1 MNHRFLLFSSLAIL
15 LSFVSCTRSEYDP
28 SNGVNKEITLFG
40 EEIFVPI
47 GQVGPITVKD
57 LLSSNKTIATL
68 LESIMKEEIDGTFYI
83 ESADQVFSVN
93 AFRQILDI
101 PDPTQPYH
109 WDIGSQSCSIAS
121 TVALLRMFNI
131 GFVNQRLSLY
141 ATNPI
146 TAPLTL
152 NTDIWVRCM
161 DNSYKETYSKEYK
174 MEDFSLRS
182 SYSSISLFKLYVPTE
197 VTDLVTN
204 VEMNDLT
211 LDLPANAKDKVR
223 PSDEAKF
230 SFDTNYYSNLLFT
243 EKFSISQAFP
253 ISNLNVPLGKF
264 KLHKC
269 SLAFDLE
276 NTLPLDVTIK
286 SIKLWDEKGNEI
298 KDVVFSSDVKIIGGK
313 PGAATVTPVVLE
325 VEALTGT
332 IPDIR
337 EVVVDLKL
345 EYSQTAGLVPLSSA
359 MSLSIKSASVKLFGG
374 ITLFGK

>member
-1 MNHRFLLFSSLAIL
+1 MNHRFLLLSSLAML

-28 SNGVNKEITLFG
+28 DNVNREMTLFG
-40 EEIFVPI
+40 EELFVPI

-57 LLSSNKTIATL
+57 LLSSNKSIASL
-68 LESIMKEEIDGTFYI
+68 LESIMKEEPNGTFYI
-83 ESADQVFSVN
+83 ENQDQVFAMN
-93 AFRQILDI
+93 AFRELMDI

-131 GFVNQRLSLY
+131 GFMNQRLSLY

-182 SYSSISLFKLYVPTE
+182 SYSATSLFKLDLPAE
-197 VTDLVTN
+197 VTDLVTSI
-204 VEMNDLT
+204 EMNDLT
-211 LDLPANAKDKVR
+211 LDLPANAKDQVR
-223 PSDEAKF
+223 PSDDAKF
-230 SFDTNYYSNLLFT
+230 SFYTTFTSNLVLS
-243 EKFSISQAFP
+243 EKFSLSQAFP
-253 ISNLNVPLGKF
+253 ISKLNVPLAKF

-286 SIKLWDEKGNEI
+286 SIKLRDEKGNEI
-298 KDVVFSSDVKIIGGK
+298 KDVVFSSDVKIVGGK
-313 PGAATVTPVVLE
+313 PDAATVTPVVLE

-332 IPDIR
+332 IPDIH
-337 EVVVDLKL
+337 EVVLDLKF
-345 EYSQTAGLVPLSSA
+345 EYSKTAGLVPLSSA
-359 MSLSIKSASVKLFGG
+359 MSLSIKSASAKLFGG

>member
-1 MNHRFLLFSSLAIL
+1 MNHRVLLFSFLTMVL
-15 LSFVSCTRSEYDP
+15 LCACTRSEYDAP
-28 SNGVNKEITLFG
+28 DGINKEMTLFG
-40 EEIFVPI
+40 EEIYLPI

-57 LLSSNKTIATL
+57 LLSSNKSIAPL
-68 LESIMKEEIDGTFYI
+68 IESLMKEEPNGTFYI
-83 ESADQVFSVN
+83 ESQDQVFAVN
-93 AFRQILDI
+93 AFRELMDI

-121 TVALLRMFNI
+121 TAALLRMFNI
-131 GFVNQRLSLY
+131 GFMNQRLSLY

-174 MEDFSLRS
+174 MEDLSLRN
-182 SYSSISLFKLYVPTE
+182 SYSATSLFKLDLPVE
-197 VTDLVTN
+197 VTDLVTS

-211 LDLPANAKDKVR
+211 LDLPANAKDQVR
-223 PSDEAKF
+223 PSDDAKF
-230 SFDTNYYSNLLFT
+230 SFYTTFTSNLALS
-243 EKFSISQAFP
+243 EEFSLSPAFP
-253 ISNLNVPLGKF
+253 ISELNVPLAKF

-286 SIKLWDEKGNEI
+286 SIKLRDEKGNEI
-298 KDVVFSSDVKIIGGK
+298 KDVVFSSDVKIVGGK
-313 PGAATVTPVVLE
+313 PDAATVTPVVLE

-337 EVVVDLKL
+337 EVVIDLKL
-345 EYSQTAGLVPLSSA
+345 EYSKTAGLVPLSSA
-359 MSLSIKSASVKLFGG
+359 MGLSIKSASAKLFGG

>member
-1 MNHRFLLFSSLAIL
+1 MNHRFLLLSSLAML

-28 SNGVNKEITLFG
+28 DNVNREMTLFG
-40 EEIFVPI
+40 EELFVPI

-57 LLSSNKTIATL
+57 LLSSNKSIASL
-68 LESIMKEEIDGTFYI
+68 LESIMKEEPNGTFYI
-83 ESADQVFSVN
+83 ENQDQVFAMN
-93 AFRQILDI
+93 AFRELMDI

-131 GFVNQRLSLY
+131 GFMNQRLSLY

-161 DNSYKETYSKEYK
+161 DNSYNETYSKEYK

-182 SYSSISLFKLYVPTE
+182 SYSATSLFKLDLPAE
-197 VTDLVTN
+197 VTDLVTSI
-204 VEMNDLT
+204 EMNDLT
-211 LDLPANAKDKVR
+211 LDLPANAKDQVR
-223 PSDEAKF
+223 PSDDAKF
-230 SFDTNYYSNLLFT
+230 SFYTTFTSNLVLS
-243 EKFSISQAFP
+243 EKFSLSQAFP
-253 ISNLNVPLGKF
+253 ISKLNVPLAKF

-286 SIKLWDEKGNEI
+286 SIKLRDEKGNEI
-298 KDVVFSSDVKIIGGK
+298 KDVVFSSDVKIVGGK
-313 PGAATVTPVVLE
+313 PDAATVTPVVLE

-332 IPDIR
+332 IPDIH
-337 EVVVDLKL
+337 EVVLDLKF
-345 EYSQTAGLVPLSSA
+345 EYSKTAGLVPLSSA
-359 MSLSIKSASVKLFGG
+359 MSLSIKSASAKLFGG

>member
-1 MNHRFLLFSSLAIL
+1 MNHRFLLLSSLAML

-28 SNGVNKEITLFG
+28 DGVNREMTLFG

-57 LLSSNKTIATL
+57 LLSSNKSIASL
-68 LESIMKEEIDGTFYI
+68 LESIMKEEPNGTFYI
-83 ESADQVFSVN
+83 ESEDQVFAMN
-93 AFRQILDI
+93 AFRELMDI

-131 GFVNQRLSLY
+131 GFMNQRLSLY

-161 DNSYKETYSKEYK
+161 DNSYTETYSKEYK

-182 SYSSISLFKLYVPTE
+182 SYSATSLFKLDLPVE
-197 VTDLVTN
+197 VTDLVTR

-211 LDLPANAKDKVR
+211 LDLPANAKDQVR
-223 PSDEAKF
+223 PSDDAKF
-230 SFDTNYYSNLLFT
+230 SFYTTFTSNLALS
-243 EKFSISQAFP
+243 EKFSISQALP
-253 ISNLNVPLGKF
+253 ISKLNVPLGKF

-269 SLAFDLE
+269 YLAFDLE

-286 SIKLWDEKGNEI
+286 SIKLLDEKGNEI

-313 PGAATVTPVVLE
+313 PGAATVTPIVLE

-332 IPDIR
+332 IPDIH
-337 EVVVDLKL
+337 EVVLDLKF
-345 EYSQTAGLVPLSSA
+345 EYSKTAGLVPLSSA
-359 MSLSIKSASVKLFGG
+359 MSLSMKTASVKLYGG

>member
-1 MNHRFLLFSSLAIL
+1 ML

-28 SNGVNKEITLFG
+28 DGVNREMTLFG

-57 LLSSNKTIATL
+57 LLSSNKSIASL
-68 LESIMKEEIDGTFYI
+68 LESLMKEEPNGTFYI
-83 ESADQVFSVN
+83 ESEDQVFAMN
-93 AFRQILDI
+93 AFRELMDI

-131 GFVNQRLSLY
+131 GFMNQRLSLY

-161 DNSYKETYSKEYK
+161 DNSYTETYSKEYK

-182 SYSSISLFKLYVPTE
+182 SYSATSLFKLDLPVE
-197 VTDLVTN
+197 VTDLVTR

-211 LDLPANAKDKVR
+211 LDLPANAKDQVR
-223 PSDEAKF
+223 PSDDAKF
-230 SFDTNYYSNLLFT
+230 SFYTTFTSNLALS
-243 EKFSISQAFP
+243 EKFSISQALP
-253 ISNLNVPLGKF
+253 ISKLNVPLGKF

-269 SLAFDLE
+269 YLAFDLE

-286 SIKLWDEKGNEI
+286 SIKLLDEKGNEI

-332 IPDIR
+332 IPDIH
-337 EVVVDLKL
+337 EVVLDLKF
-345 EYSQTAGLVPLSSA
+345 EYSKTAGLVPLSSA
-359 MSLSIKSASVKLFGG
+359 MSLSMKTASVKLYGG

>member
-1 MNHRFLLFSSLAIL
+1 MLLLGA
-15 LSFVSCTRSEYDP
+15 CTRSEYDP
-28 SNGVNKEITLFG
+28 SNGVNREMTLFQ
-40 EEIFVPI
+40 EEIYVPV

-57 LLSSNKTIATL
+57 LLSSNKSIASL
-68 LESIMKEEIDGTFYI
+68 IESLVKEESNGTFYI
-83 ESADQVFSVN
+83 ESEDQVFAVN
-93 AFRQILDI
+93 AFRELMDI

-121 TVALLRMFNI
+121 TAALLRMFNI
-131 GFVNQRLSLY
+131 GFMNQRLSLY
-141 ATNPI
+141 AKNPI

-152 NTDIWVRCM
+152 NTDIWVRCE
-161 DNSYKETYSKEYK
+161 DNSYQETYSKEYM

-182 SYSSISLFKLYVPTE
+182 SYSAISLFKLDIPAE
-197 VTDLVTN
+197 VIDLVAS

-211 LDLPANAKDKVR
+211 LDLPANAKDQVR
-223 PSDEAKF
+223 PSDDAKF
-230 SFDTNYYSNLLFT
+230 LFYTTFTSNLALS

-253 ISNLNVPLGKF
+253 ISKLNVPLGKF

-269 SLAFDLE
+269 YLAFDLE

-286 SIKLWDEKGNEI
+286 SIKLRDEKGNEI

-337 EVVVDLKL
+337 EVVLDLKF
-345 EYSQTAGLVPLSSA
+345 EYSKTAGLVPLSSA
-359 MSLSIKSASVKLFGG
+359 MSLSMKTASVKLYGG

>member
-1 MNHRFLLFSSLAIL
+1 MARTAIAIRAD
-15 LSFVSCTRSEYDP
+15 V
-28 SNGVNKEITLFG
+28 
-40 EEIFVPI
+40 
-47 GQVGPITVKD
+47 VGI
-57 LLSSNKTIATL
+57 
-68 LESIMKEEIDGTFYI
+68 
-83 ESADQVFSVN
+83 SAM
-93 AFRQILDI
+93 DI

-121 TVALLRMFNI
+121 TAALLRMFNI
-131 GFVNQRLSLY
+131 GFMNQRLSLY

-152 NTDIWVRCM
+152 NTDIWVRCK

-182 SYSSISLFKLYVPTE
+182 SYSATSLFKLDLPVE
-197 VTDLVTN
+197 VTDLVTS

-211 LDLPANAKDKVR
+211 LDLPANAKDQVR
-223 PSDEAKF
+223 PSDDAKF
-230 SFDTNYYSNLLFT
+230 SFYTTFTSNLALS
-243 EKFSISQAFP
+243 EEFSLSPAFP
-253 ISNLNVPLGKF
+253 ISELNVPLAKF

-269 SLAFDLE
+269 SLAIDLE

-286 SIKLWDEKGNEI
+286 SIKLRDEKGNEI
-298 KDVVFSSDVKIIGGK
+298 KDVVFSSDVKIVGGK
-313 PGAATVTPVVLE
+313 PDAATVTPVVLE

-337 EVVVDLKL
+337 EVVIDLKL
-345 EYSQTAGLVPLSSA
+345 EYSKTAGLVPLSSA
-359 MSLSIKSASVKLFGG
+359 MGLSIKSASAKLFGG

>member
-1 MNHRFLLFSSLAIL
+1 MNHRVLLFSFLTMVL
-15 LSFVSCTRSEYDP
+15 LCACTRSEYDAP
-28 SNGVNKEITLFG
+28 DGINKEMTLFG
-40 EEIFVPI
+40 EEIYLPI

-57 LLSSNKTIATL
+57 LLSSNKSIAPL
-68 LESIMKEEIDGTFYI
+68 IESLMKEEPNGTFYI
-83 ESADQVFSVN
+83 ESQDQVFAVN
-93 AFRQILDI
+93 AFRELMDI

-121 TVALLRMFNI
+121 TAALLRMFNI
-131 GFVNQRLSLY
+131 GFMNQRLSLY

-152 NTDIWVRCM
+152 NTDIWVRCK
-161 DNSYKETYSKEYK
+161 DKSYTETYSKEYK

-182 SYSSISLFKLYVPTE
+182 SYSAISLFKLDIPAE
-197 VTDLVTN
+197 VIDLVAS

-211 LDLPANAKDKVR
+211 LDLPANAKDQVR
-223 PSDEAKF
+223 PSDDAKF
-230 SFDTNYYSNLLFT
+230 SFYTTFTSNLALS
-243 EKFSISQAFP
+243 EEFSLSPAFP
-253 ISNLNVPLGKF
+253 ISELNVPLAKF

-286 SIKLWDEKGNEI
+286 SIKLRDEKGNEI
-298 KDVVFSSDVKIIGGK
+298 KDVVFSSDVKIVGGK
-313 PGAATVTPVVLE
+313 PDAATVTPVVLE

-337 EVVVDLKL
+337 EVVIDLKL
-345 EYSQTAGLVPLSSA
+345 EYSKTAGLVPLSSA
-359 MSLSIKSASVKLFGG
+359 MGLSIKSASAKLFGG

>member
-1 MNHRFLLFSSLAIL
+1 MNHRFLLLSSLAML

-28 SNGVNKEITLFG
+28 DNVNREMTLFG
-40 EEIFVPI
+40 EELFVPI

-57 LLSSNKTIATL
+57 LLSSNKSIASL
-68 LESIMKEEIDGTFYI
+68 LESIMKEEPNGTFYI
-83 ESADQVFSVN
+83 ENQDQVFAMN
-93 AFRQILDI
+93 AFRELMDI

-131 GFVNQRLSLY
+131 GFMNQRLSLY

-161 DNSYKETYSKEYK
+161 DNSYNETYSKEYK
-174 MEDFSLRS
+174 MEDYSLRS
-182 SYSSISLFKLYVPTE
+182 SYSATSLFKLDLPAE
-197 VTDLVTN
+197 VTDLVTSI
-204 VEMNDLT
+204 EMNDLT
-211 LDLPANAKDKVR
+211 LDLPANAKDQVR
-223 PSDEAKF
+223 PSDDAKF
-230 SFDTNYYSNLLFT
+230 SFYTTFTSNLVLS
-243 EKFSISQAFP
+243 EKFSLSQAFP
-253 ISNLNVPLGKF
+253 ISKLNVPLAKF

-286 SIKLWDEKGNEI
+286 SIKLRDEKGNEI
-298 KDVVFSSDVKIIGGK
+298 KDVVFSSDIKIVGGK
-313 PGAATVTPVVLE
+313 PDAATVTPVVLE

-332 IPDIR
+332 IPDIH
-337 EVVVDLKL
+337 EVVLDLKF
-345 EYSQTAGLVPLSSA
+345 EYSKTAGLVPLSSA
-359 MSLSIKSASVKLFGG
+359 MSLSIKSASAKLFGG

>member
-1 MNHRFLLFSSLAIL
+1 MNHRYLLFPFLAML

-28 SNGVNKEITLFG
+28 DGVNREMTLFG

-68 LESIMKEEIDGTFYI
+68 LESLMKEESNGTFYI
-83 ESADQVFSVN
+83 ESEDQVFAVN
-93 AFRQILDI
+93 AFRELLEI

-109 WDIGSQSCSIAS
+109 WNIGSQSCSIAS
-121 TVALLRMFNI
+121 NVALLRMFNI
-131 GFVNQRLSLY
+131 GFMNQRLSLY

-152 NTDIWVRCM
+152 NTDIWVRCR
-161 DNSYKETYSKEYK
+161 DNSYQETYSKEYK
-174 MEDFSLRS
+174 MEDYSIRS
-182 SYSSISLFKLYVPTE
+182 SYSSISLFKLDIPVA
-197 VTDLVTN
+197 VTDLVTS

-211 LDLPANAKDKVR
+211 LDLPANAKDQVR
-223 PSDEAKF
+223 PSDDSKF
-230 SFDTNYYSNLLFT
+230 SFFTNYYGNLVLS
-243 EKFSISQAFP
+243 EKFSISLSFP
-253 ISNLNVPLGKF
+253 ISKLNVPLGKF

-269 SLAFDLE
+269 SLAFDME

-286 SIKLWDEKGNEI
+286 SIKLRDEKGNEI
-298 KDVVFSSDVKIIGGK
+298 KDVVFSTDVKIIGGK
-313 PGAATVTPVVLE
+313 PSAATVTPVVLK

-359 MSLSIKSASVKLFGG
+359 MSLSIKSASAKLFGG

>member
-1 MNHRFLLFSSLAIL
+1 MNHRFLLLSSLAML

-28 SNGVNKEITLFG
+28 DNVNREMTLFG
-40 EEIFVPI
+40 EELFVPI

-57 LLSSNKTIATL
+57 LLSSNKSIASL
-68 LESIMKEEIDGTFYI
+68 LESIMKEEPNGTFYI
-83 ESADQVFSVN
+83 ENQDQVFAMN
-93 AFRQILDI
+93 AFRELMDI

-131 GFVNQRLSLY
+131 GFMNQRLSLY

-161 DNSYKETYSKEYK
+161 DNSYNETYSKEYK

-182 SYSSISLFKLYVPTE
+182 SYSATSLFKLDLPAE
-197 VTDLVTN
+197 VTDLVTSI
-204 VEMNDLT
+204 EMNDLT
-211 LDLPANAKDKVR
+211 LDLPANAKDQVR
-223 PSDEAKF
+223 PSDDAKF
-230 SFDTNYYSNLLFT
+230 SFFTNFYTNLVLS
-243 EKFSISQAFP
+243 EKFSLSQAFP
-253 ISNLNVPLGKF
+253 ISKLNVPLAKF

-286 SIKLWDEKGNEI
+286 SIKLRDEKGNEI
-298 KDVVFSSDVKIIGGK
+298 KDVVFSSDVKIVGGK
-313 PGAATVTPVVLE
+313 PDAATVTPVVLE

-332 IPDIR
+332 IPDIH
-337 EVVVDLKL
+337 EVVLDLKF
-345 EYSQTAGLVPLSSA
+345 EYSKTSGLVPLSSA
-359 MSLSIKSASVKLFGG
+359 MSLSIKSASAKLFGG

>member
-1 MNHRFLLFSSLAIL
+1 ML

-28 SNGVNKEITLFG
+28 DNVNREMTLFG
-40 EEIFVPI
+40 EELFVPI

-57 LLSSNKTIATL
+57 LLSSNKSIASL
-68 LESIMKEEIDGTFYI
+68 LESIMKEEPNGTFYI
-83 ESADQVFSVN
+83 ENQDQVFAMN
-93 AFRQILDI
+93 AFRELMDS

-131 GFVNQRLSLY
+131 GFMNQRLSLY

-161 DNSYKETYSKEYK
+161 DNSYNETYSKEYK
-174 MEDFSLRS
+174 MEDYSLRS
-182 SYSSISLFKLYVPTE
+182 SYSATSLFKLDLPAE
-197 VTDLVTN
+197 VTDLVTSI
-204 VEMNDLT
+204 EMNDLT
-211 LDLPANAKDKVR
+211 LDLPANAKDQVR
-223 PSDEAKF
+223 PSDDAKF
-230 SFDTNYYSNLLFT
+230 SFYTTFTSNLVLS
-243 EKFSISQAFP
+243 EKFSLSQAFP
-253 ISNLNVPLGKF
+253 ISKLNVPLAKF

-286 SIKLWDEKGNEI
+286 SIKLRDEKGNEI
-298 KDVVFSSDVKIIGGK
+298 KDVVFSSDIKIVGGK
-313 PGAATVTPVVLE
+313 PDAATVTPVVLE

-332 IPDIR
+332 IPDIH
-337 EVVVDLKL
+337 EVVLDLKF
-345 EYSQTAGLVPLSSA
+345 EYSKTAGLVPLSSA
-359 MSLSIKSASVKLFGG
+359 MSLSIKSASAKLFGG

>member
-1 MNHRFLLFSSLAIL
+1 MNHRFLLFSGLTML
-15 LSFVSCTRSEYDP
+15 LLGACTRSEYDP
-28 SNGVNKEITLFG
+28 SNGVNREMTLFQ
-40 EEIFVPI
+40 EEIYVPV

-57 LLSSNKTIATL
+57 LLSSNKSIASL
-68 LESIMKEEIDGTFYI
+68 LESLMKEESNGSFYI
-83 ESADQVFSVN
+83 ESEDQVFAMN
-93 AFRQILDI
+93 AFREFMDI

-121 TVALLRMFNI
+121 TAALLRMFNI
-131 GFVNQRLSLY
+131 GFMNQRLSLY

-152 NTDIWVRCM
+152 NTDIWVRCK
-161 DNSYKETYSKEYK
+161 DSSYQETYSKEYK

-182 SYSSISLFKLYVPTE
+182 SYSAISLFKLDIPAE
-197 VTDLVTN
+197 VIDLVAS

-211 LDLPANAKDKVR
+211 LDLPANAKDQVR
-223 PSDEAKF
+223 PSNDAKF
-230 SFDTNYYSNLLFT
+230 LFYTTFTSNLALS
-243 EKFSISQAFP
+243 EKFSISQAFS
-253 ISNLNVPLGKF
+253 ISKLNVPLGKF

-269 SLAFDLE
+269 YLAFDLE

-286 SIKLWDEKGNEI
+286 SIKLRDEKGNEI

-337 EVVVDLKL
+337 EVVLDLKF
-345 EYSQTAGLVPLSSA
+345 EYSKTAGLVPLSSA
-359 MSLSIKSASVKLFGG
+359 MSLSMKTASVKLYGG

>member
-1 MNHRFLLFSSLAIL
+1 MNHRVLLFSFLTMVL
-15 LSFVSCTRSEYDP
+15 LCACTRSEYDAP
-28 SNGVNKEITLFG
+28 DGINKEMNLFG
-40 EEIFVPI
+40 EEIYLPI

-57 LLSSNKTIATL
+57 LLSSNKSIAPL
-68 LESIMKEEIDGTFYI
+68 IESLMKEEPNGTFYI
-83 ESADQVFSVN
+83 ESQDQVFAVN
-93 AFRQILDI
+93 AFRELMDI

-121 TVALLRMFNI
+121 TAALLRMFNI
-131 GFVNQRLSLY
+131 GFMNQRLSLY

-182 SYSSISLFKLYVPTE
+182 SYSATSLFQLDLPVE
-197 VTDLVTN
+197 VTDLVTS

-211 LDLPANAKDKVR
+211 LDLPANAKDQVR
-223 PSDEAKF
+223 PSDDAKF
-230 SFDTNYYSNLLFT
+230 SFYTTFTSNLALS
-243 EKFSISQAFP
+243 EKFSLSPAIP
-253 ISNLNVPLGKF
+253 ISKLNVPLAKF

-269 SLAFDLE
+269 SLAFDVE

-286 SIKLWDEKGNEI
+286 SIKLRDEKGNEI
-298 KDVVFSSDVKIIGGK
+298 NDVVFSSDVKIVGGK
-313 PGAATVTPVVLE
+313 PDAATVTPVVLE

-337 EVVVDLKL
+337 EVVIDLKL
-345 EYSQTAGLVPLSSA
+345 EYSKTAGLVPLSSA
-359 MSLSIKSASVKLFGG
+359 MGLSIKSASAKLFGG

>member
-1 MNHRFLLFSSLAIL
+1 MVLLCA
-15 LSFVSCTRSEYDP
+15 CTRSEYDAP
-28 SNGVNKEITLFG
+28 DGINKEMTLFG
-40 EEIFVPI
+40 EEIYLPI

-57 LLSSNKTIATL
+57 LLSSNKSIAPL
-68 LESIMKEEIDGTFYI
+68 IESLMKEEPNGTFYI
-83 ESADQVFSVN
+83 ESQDQVFAVN
-93 AFRQILDI
+93 AFRELMDI

-121 TVALLRMFNI
+121 TAALLRMFNI
-131 GFVNQRLSLY
+131 GFMNQRLSLY

-182 SYSSISLFKLYVPTE
+182 SYSATSLFQLDLPVE
-197 VTDLVTN
+197 VTDLVTS

-211 LDLPANAKDKVR
+211 LDLPANAKDQVR
-223 PSDEAKF
+223 PSDDAKF
-230 SFDTNYYSNLLFT
+230 SFYTTFTSNLALS
-243 EKFSISQAFP
+243 EKFSLSPAFP
-253 ISNLNVPLGKF
+253 ISKLNVPLAKF

-286 SIKLWDEKGNEI
+286 SIKLRDEKGNEI
-298 KDVVFSSDVKIIGGK
+298 NDVVFSSDVKIVGGK
-313 PGAATVTPVVLE
+313 PDAATVTPVVLE

-337 EVVVDLKL
+337 EVLIDLKL
-345 EYSQTAGLVPLSSA
+345 EYSKTAGLVPLSSA
-359 MSLSIKSASVKLFGG
+359 MGLSIKSASAKLFGG